1 MFKPD
6 NLFRKWW
13 IVIFAFEL
21 SQRTV
26 GHDMQ
31 TFTPGRV
38 SMIQAYNNNNS
49 CKIAVEVDITASFV
63 PAIKIILEGS
73 FLSKEDGKEDEYLG
87 IEN

>member
-1 MFKPD
+1 MFKLD

-49 CKIAVEVDITASFV
+49 CKIAVEVDI
-63 PAIKIILEGS
+63 ILEGS

-87 IEN
+87 IKN